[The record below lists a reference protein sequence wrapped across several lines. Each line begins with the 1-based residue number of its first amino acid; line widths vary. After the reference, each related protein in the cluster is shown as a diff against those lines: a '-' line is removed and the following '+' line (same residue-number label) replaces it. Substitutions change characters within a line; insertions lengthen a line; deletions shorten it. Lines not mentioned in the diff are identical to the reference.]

1 MKETV
6 PPVRSLD
13 WTWIFPLNGGG
24 TALKRAYAKRADSH
38 KRDRQ
43 KRRTQAEAA
52 AREIQLP
59 LDREELL
66 TLMQDSLETLAI
78 ELGLLVASGLLE
90 DEVTRLC
97 GRRYERQPE
106 RVHTR
111 YGHQQGVATL
121 AGQKVAITRPRV
133 RQTDG
138 GGEVPLEMYSRLQS
152 PEAMPKAVLRRMVR
166 GVSTREYEHVVDM
179 ARDGFGVAKSS
190 VSREFVR
197 ASAAE
202 VKALAERRF
211 DGQRFPVV
219 MIDGVEYAGETM
231 VVAMGI
237 TEDGT
242 KRILGLRQGATENA
256 VVCTALLEDL
266 RERGLDTT
274 QPTLLVLDGSKAL
287 HAAARRI
294 WGQNAV
300 IQRCQVHKKRNVK
313 AHVPEKHWP
322 ELDRR
327 LGTAYQESDYE
338 AAKQSLEGTAKWLS
352 RINPDAAASLREGL
366 EETLTVVRLGVSAAL
381 RRTLATTNPIESAL
395 SVTRRVTARV
405 TRWRDGDM
413 RKRWCAA
420 GLLRAEAK
428 FRRVKGRRAMPT
440 LLKALESLVREQRA
454 GSKQDVA

>member
-1 MKETV
+1 
-6 PPVRSLD
+6 
-13 WTWIFPLNGGG
+13 
-24 TALKRAYAKRADSH
+24 LKRAYAKRADSH

-138 GGEVPLEMYSRLQS
+138 GGEAPLEMYSRLQS

-202 VKALAERRF
+202 VKALAERCF

-266 RERGLDTT
+266 RERGLETT

-338 AAKQSLEGTAKWLS
+338 AAKQSLEVTAKWLS

-366 EETLTVVRLGVSAAL
+366 EETLTVVRLGVSVAL

-413 RKRWCAA
+413 RQRWCAA

-428 FRRVKGRRAMPT
+428 FRRVKGRLAMPT

-454 GSKQDVA
+454 GSKRDVA

>member
-1 MKETV
+1 
-6 PPVRSLD
+6 
-13 WTWIFPLNGGG
+13 
-24 TALKRAYAKRADSH
+24 LKRAYTKRADSH
-38 KRDRQ
+38 KRVRQ
-43 KRRTQAEAA
+43 ERRTQAQTA

-106 RVHTR
+106 RIHTR

-133 RQTDG
+133 RHTDG
-138 GGEVPLEMYSRLQS
+138 GGEVPLKMYSRLQS

-166 GVSTREYEHVVDM
+166 GVSTREYEHVIDM

-256 VVCTALLEDL
+256 VVCTTLLEDL

-338 AAKQSLEGTAKWLS
+338 AAKQSLEGTAKWLN

-428 FRRVKGRRAMPT
+428 FRRVKGHRAMPS
-440 LLKALESLVREQRA
+440 LLKALESSVREQRA
-454 GSKQDVA
+454 GSKQHVA

>member
-1 MKETV
+1 
-6 PPVRSLD
+6 
-13 WTWIFPLNGGG
+13 
-24 TALKRAYAKRADSH
+24 LKRAYANRAKSRKRIE
-38 KRDRQ
+38 Q
-43 KRRTQAEAA
+43 KRRTRAKAA
-52 AREIQLP
+52 VREIQLP

-66 TLMQDSLETLAI
+66 TLMQDSLETLAT
-78 ELGLLVASGLLE
+78 ELGLLVAFGLME

-97 GRRYERQPE
+97 GRRYQRQPE

-133 RQTDG
+133 RQVDG
-138 GGEVPLEMYSRLQS
+138 GGEVPLEMYARLQS
-152 PEAMPKAVLRRMVR
+152 PDAMPNAVLRRMVR
-166 GVSTREYEHVVDM
+166 GVSTREYEQVIDM

-197 ASAAE
+197 ASTAQ
-202 VKALAERRF
+202 VKTLAERSF
-211 DGQRFPVV
+211 NGQRFPVV

-256 VVCTALLEDL
+256 VVCTELLENL

-313 AHVPEKHWP
+313 AHVPEKHLP
-322 ELDRR
+322 ELDQR
-327 LGTAYQESDYE
+327 LGAAYQESDYE

-395 SVTRRVTARV
+395 SVTRRVTGRV

-420 GLLRAEAK
+420 GLLRAESK
-428 FRRVKGRRAMPT
+428 FRRVKGRRAMPA
-440 LLKALESLVREQRA
+440 LLKALESLVRELRT
-454 GSKQDVA
+454 GSKQQVA

>member
-1 MKETV
+1 M
-6 PPVRSLD
+6 
-13 WTWIFPLNGGG
+13 
-24 TALKRAYAKRADSH
+24 KRAYAKRAKSR
-38 KRDRQ
+38 KRIEQ
-43 KRRTQAEAA
+43 ERRTRAKATV
-52 AREIQLP
+52 REIQLP
-59 LDREELL
+59 LDRGELL
-66 TLMQDSLETLAI
+66 TLMQDSLETLAM
-78 ELGLLVASGLLE
+78 EMGLLVAAGLLE

-97 GRRYERQPE
+97 GRRYQHQPE

-121 AGQKVAITRPRV
+121 AGQKVLIRRPRV
-133 RQTDG
+133 RQADG
-138 GGEVPLEMYSRLQS
+138 SGEVPLEMYARLQS
-152 PEAMPKAVLRRMVR
+152 PDAMPTAVLRRMVR
-166 GVSTREYEHVVDM
+166 GVSTREYEQVIDL

-197 ASAAE
+197 ASSAQ

-237 TEDGT
+237 TEDGM

-256 VVCTALLEDL
+256 AVCMELLEDL
-266 RERGLDTT
+266 QQRGLDTA

-287 HAAARRI
+287 HAAARRL
-294 WGQNAV
+294 WGQNTV

-313 AHVPEKHWP
+313 AHVPEKHLP
-322 ELDRR
+322 ELDQR
-327 LGTAYQESDYE
+327 LGAAYQESDYE
-338 AAKQSLEGTAKWLS
+338 AAKKSLEDTANWLM
-352 RINPDAAASLREGL
+352 RVNPDAAASLREGL
-366 EETLTVVRLGVSAAL
+366 EETLTVVRLGLSGAL

-395 SVTRRVTARV
+395 SITRRVTARV

-420 GLLRAEAK
+420 GLLRAESK

-440 LLKALESLVREQRA
+440 LLKALESLVREQRS
-454 GSKQDVA
+454 GTKQRVA

>member
-1 MKETV
+1 
-6 PPVRSLD
+6 
-13 WTWIFPLNGGG
+13 LNGGG
-24 TALKRAYAKRADSH
+24 TALKRAYANRVKSRKRIG
-38 KRDRQ
+38 Q
-43 KRRTQAEAA
+43 KRRTQAKVA

-59 LDREELL
+59 LDRDELL
-66 TLMQDSLETLAI
+66 HLMQDSLETLAT
-78 ELGLLVASGLLE
+78 ELGLMVALGLME

-121 AGQKVAITRPRV
+121 AGQKVSITRPRV
-133 RQTDG
+133 RQADG
-138 GGEVPLEMYSRLQS
+138 GREVPLEMYARLQS
-152 PEAMPKAVLRRMVR
+152 PDAMPSAVLRRMVR
-166 GVSTREYEHVVDM
+166 GVSTREYEQVIDLV
-179 ARDGFGVAKSS
+179 RDGFGVAKSS
-190 VSREFVR
+190 VSRDFIR
-197 ASAAE
+197 ASAAQ

-256 VVCTALLEDL
+256 ALCTGLLEDL

-274 QPTLLVLDGSKAL
+274 RPTLLVLDGSKAL
-287 HAAARRI
+287 SAAARRL

-300 IQRCQVHKKRNVK
+300 IQRCQIHKKRNVK
-313 AHVPEKHWP
+313 AHVPEKHLS
-322 ELDRR
+322 ELDRQ
-327 LGTAYQESDYE
+327 LGAAYQENDYE
-338 AAKQSLEGTAKWLS
+338 AAKQSLEGTVKWLN

-366 EETLTVVRLGVSAAL
+366 QETLTVVRLGISAAL

-395 SVTRRVTARV
+395 SITRRVTARV
-405 TRWRDGDM
+405 TR
-413 RKRWCAA
+413 
-420 GLLRAEAK
+420 
-428 FRRVKGRRAMPT
+428 
-440 LLKALESLVREQRA
+440 
-454 GSKQDVA
+454 

>member
-1 MKETV
+1 M
-6 PPVRSLD
+6 
-13 WTWIFPLNGGG
+13 
-24 TALKRAYAKRADSH
+24 KRAYANRAKSRKRIG
-38 KRDRQ
+38 Q
-43 KRRTQAEAA
+43 KRRTEAKAA
-52 AREIQLP
+52 AGEIQLP
-59 LDREELL
+59 LGRDELL
-66 TLMQDSLETLAI
+66 NLMQDSLETLAT
-78 ELGLLVASGLLE
+78 ELGLMVALGLME

-121 AGQKVAITRPRV
+121 AGQKVSITRPRV
-133 RQTDG
+133 RQADG
-138 GGEVPLEMYSRLQS
+138 GAEVPLEMYARLQS
-152 PEAMPKAVLRRMVR
+152 PDAMPSAVLRRMVR
-166 GVSTREYEHVVDM
+166 GVSTREYEQVIDL
-179 ARDGFGVAKSS
+179 ARNGFGVAKSS
-190 VSREFVR
+190 VSRDFIR
-197 ASAAE
+197 ASAAQ

-211 DGQRFPVV
+211 DDQRFPVV

-231 VVAMGI
+231 IVAMGI

-256 VVCTALLEDL
+256 AVCTELLEDL

-287 HAAARRI
+287 NAAARRL

-300 IQRCQVHKKRNVK
+300 IQRCQIHKKRNVK
-313 AHVPEKHWP
+313 AHVPEKHLP

-327 LGTAYQESDYE
+327 LGAAYQENDYD
-338 AAKQSLEGTAKWLS
+338 AAKQSLEGTVKWLS

-366 EETLTVVRLGVSAAL
+366 QETLTVVRLGVSAAL

-420 GLLRAEAK
+420 GLLRAESK
-428 FRRVKGRRAMPT
+428 FRRLKGCRAMPT

-454 GSKQDVA
+454 GNKQRVA